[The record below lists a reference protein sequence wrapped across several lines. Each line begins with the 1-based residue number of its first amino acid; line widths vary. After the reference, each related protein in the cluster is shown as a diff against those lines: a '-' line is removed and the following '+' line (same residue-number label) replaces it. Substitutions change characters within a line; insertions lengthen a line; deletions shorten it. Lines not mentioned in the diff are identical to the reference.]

1 MKEIWKDIKN
11 FEGFY
16 QISNLGRVKSL
27 ERKVKNKNGYRIV
40 KEKIL
45 CNYINNNGYYCV
57 NLRKKCGID
66 IKLIHRLIGE
76 YFMLNPNNYPV
87 INHIDGNKLNNNI
100 DNLEWCTYQHNIKE
114 AFRLGLNKYTYN
126 ENFKNVARKVLQF
139 DKSDN
144 FIKEYNSIREA
155 NRITGI
161 SYNSIFMNCHGKQK
175 YAGDYIWKFKE
186 EK

>member
-27 ERKVKNKNGYRIV
+27 ERKVKNKNGYRTV

-45 CNYINNNGYYCV
+45 CNYINDNGYYCV

-76 YFMLNPNNYPV
+76 YFMPNPNNYPV
-87 INHIDGNKLNNNI
+87 INH
-100 DNLEWCTYQHNIKE
+100 KE

-155 NRITGI
+155 NKITGI